1 MEENKDII
9 THVTKPSDNI
19 FEDLSFGKEE
29 AANLQMRSQLMM
41 RLTDYIEESGMT
53 QKEAADFFG
62 VTQPRISD
70 LTRGKIGNFSIDAL
84 VNMLATAG
92 LRVRMDFEKAA

>member
-1 MEENKDII
+1 MEEREEHI
-9 THVTKPSDNI
+9 THVTKPGDNI
-19 FEDLSFGKEE
+19 FEDLGFSQEE
-29 AANLQMRSQLMM
+29 AANLHLRSQLMM
-41 RLTDYIEESGMT
+41 RLTDYIKEADMT
-53 QKEAADFFG
+53 QEAAADFFG

-92 LRVRMDFEKAA
+92 LRVRMNFEKAA